1 MKIEYKFTDET
12 VEIEVADEWG
22 ELIIDLDRQEY
33 NNEHAETRRHC
44 SLEDYNRDGQL
55 IPSNID
61 LEGDV
66 ISASEY
72 ERLYRAFREL
82 NPRQKSLIQ
91 KVFFDGMSY
100 AEIARAEGVDESAI
114 RHATTRALKKIKKF
128 LI

>member
-1 MKIEYKFTDET
+1 MKIEYKFHDET

-33 NNEHAETRRHC
+33 NNDHAETRRHC

-55 IPSNID
+55 IPS
-61 LEGDV
+61 DV
-66 ISASEY
+66 DVERDAISACEY
-72 ERLYRAFREL
+72 TRLHQAFREL
-82 NPRQKSLIQ
+82 NPRQRSLIQ

-100 AEIARAEGVDESAI
+100 AEIARIEGVDESAI
-114 RHATTRALKKIKKF
+114 RHAINRALKKLKKF

>member
-72 ERLYRAFREL
+72 ERLYRAFRAL

-114 RHATTRALKKIKKF
+114 RHATTRALKKIKKI

>member
-114 RHATTRALKKIKKF
+114 RHATTRALKKIKKI